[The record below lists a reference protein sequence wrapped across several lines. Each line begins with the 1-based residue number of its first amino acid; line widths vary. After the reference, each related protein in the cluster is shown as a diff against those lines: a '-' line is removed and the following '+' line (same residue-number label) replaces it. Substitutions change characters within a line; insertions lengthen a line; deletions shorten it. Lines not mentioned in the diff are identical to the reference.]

1 MDAILLIIGI
11 VYGVC
16 RIVIK
21 SVQQCTYFLFS
32 VNLTEI
38 NNLKNDF
45 KQYWYKRND
54 SPSATG
60 GLQNF
65 FILDS

>member
-1 MDAILLIIGI
+1 MADNAPLNVCMRISANFLSTLL
-11 VYGVC
+11 
-16 RIVIK
+16 
-21 SVQQCTYFLFS
+21 T
-32 VNLTEI
+32 TEI